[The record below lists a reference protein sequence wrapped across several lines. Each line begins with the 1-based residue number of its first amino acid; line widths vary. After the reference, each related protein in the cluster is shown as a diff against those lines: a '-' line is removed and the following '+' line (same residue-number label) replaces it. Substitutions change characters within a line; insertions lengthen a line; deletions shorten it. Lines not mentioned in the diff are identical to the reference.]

1 METALAGLLAAAVAL
16 FTGLFLG
23 EKRGRRRELDRQSQ
37 ERAEARDEAGRILA
51 RAVEEAEA
59 LKRAGELG
67 GREEAARLRE
77 TWEREEARRRE
88 ELERVERRQA
98 ERSDTLER
106 RFELLNERDTAQE
119 SRSARLQE
127 QETQIL
133 RREEALV
140 EGGRALETR
149 ALALRDEEVQLR
161 ERLETL
167 AGISAEEAR
176 SRLVAELED
185 EAQAEAAQRLRE
197 IREEAERTAQREAR
211 KIIALAIQRMAAEET
226 QQATVSVV
234 QLPSDDMK
242 GRIIG
247 REGRNIRAFEQ
258 ATGIDVII
266 DDTPEAVVL
275 SGFDPIRREIA
286 RLSMEKL
293 IADGRIHPGRI
304 EEVVEKSR
312 TEVEEGMREAAEQ
325 ALYDLGIHGVHPE
338 VVKVLGRLRFRTSY
352 GQNQL
357 SHSRE
362 VARLAGMMA
371 AELKVDIQMAKR
383 AGLLHD
389 VGKGM
394 THEHEG
400 THVELGH
407 ALCLKHG
414 EPDVVLNAIRAHHDE
429 EPHHSV
435 EAFLVTAAD
444 AISGSRPGARREM
457 FETYVKRL
465 ERLES
470 IALEY
475 PGVERC
481 FAVQAG
487 REVRVMVEPE
497 QVSDEEMTRMSEA
510 VARRFEEELQYPGQI
525 KVVVIRET
533 RAVDFAR

>member
-1 METALAGLLAAAVAL
+1 METPLALAVAAVAAL
-16 FTGLFLG
+16 VVGLALG
-23 EKRGRRRELDRQSQ
+23 HALGRRRELARREL
-37 ERAEARDEAGRILA
+37 ERAEARDEAGRILE
-51 RAVEEAEA
+51 RAKDEAES
-59 LKRAGELG
+59 LRKSGELG
-67 GREEAARLRE
+67 GREEAVRLRE
-77 TWEREEARRRE
+77 AWEREESRRRE
-88 ELERVERRQA
+88 ELERAERRI
-98 ERSDTLER
+98 EDRSDSLDR
-106 RFELLNERDTAQE
+106 KFDLLNERDQGQE
-119 SRSARLQE
+119 RRAGELRS
-127 QETQIL
+127 
-133 RREEALV
+133 REEV
-140 EGGRALETR
+140 VGT
-149 ALALRDEEVQLR
+149 R
-161 ERLETL
+161 EREIEAQRVEARQKLESL
-167 AGISAEEAR
+167 AGLSSAEAKQ
-176 SRLVAELED
+176 RLVAELED
-185 EAQAEAAQRLRE
+185 EARAEAAQTLRE
-197 IREEAERTAQREAR
+197 IREEAQRDARREAR

-275 SGFDPIRREIA
+275 SGFDPVRREVARIA
-286 RLSMEKL
+286 MEKL
-293 IADGRIHPGRI
+293 IEDGRIHPGRI
-304 EEVVEKSR
+304 EELVEKSR
-312 TEVEEGMREAAEQ
+312 GEVEDGMREAAEQ
-325 ALYDLGIHGVHPE
+325 ALYDLGLHDVHPE
-338 VVKVLGRLRFRTSY
+338 IVKVLGRLRFRTSY

-357 SHSRE
+357 RHSKE

-371 AELKVDIQMAKR
+371 AELGVDVQLAKR

-407 ALCLKHG
+407 ALCSKHG

-429 EPHHSV
+429 EPHRHV

-470 IALEY
+470 LAMEY

-487 REVRVMVEPE
+487 REVRVMVEPDK
-497 QVSDEEMTRMSEA
+497 VSDEEMARISEK

-533 RAVDFAR
+533 RAIDFAR

>member
-1 METALAGLLAAAVAL
+1 MDSPLALVVAAVVAL
-16 FTGLFLG
+16 LIGLAVGHGL
-23 EKRGRRRELDRQSQ
+23 GRRRELARREQ
-37 ERAEARDEAGRILA
+37 ERAEGRDEAQRIVERA
-51 RAVEEAEA
+51 REEADSLRKTAE
-59 LKRAGELG
+59 LAG
-67 GREEAARLRE
+67 RDEAARLRE
-77 TWEREEARRRE
+77 SWEREEARRRE
-88 ELERVERRQA
+88 EVERAERRSE
-98 ERSDTLER
+98 ERSDALDR
-106 RFELLNERDTAQE
+106 KFDLLNERDVGQ
-119 SRSARLQE
+119 
-127 QETQIL
+127 
-133 RREEALV
+133 
-140 EGGRALETR
+140 ETR
-149 ALALRDEEVQLR
+149 ADQFR
-161 ERLETL
+161 EREAGLDRREREVLAAEAEARGRLESL
-167 AGISAEEAR
+167 AGVSRAEALQRLISD
-176 SRLVAELED
+176 LED
-185 EAQAEAAQRLRE
+185 EARAEAAQSLRE
-197 IREEAERTAQREAR
+197 IRDEAQRDGRREAK

-258 ATGIDVII
+258 ATGMDVII

-275 SGFDPIRREIA
+275 SGFDPVRREIA
-286 RLSMEKL
+286 RIAMERL
-293 IADGRIHPGRI
+293 IEDGRIHPGRI

-312 TEVEEGMREAAEQ
+312 GEVEEGMREAAEQ

-357 SHSRE
+357 THSRE

-371 AELKVDIQMAKR
+371 AELGADIQLAKR

-394 THEHEG
+394 THDHEG
-400 THVELGH
+400 THVELGY
-407 ALCLKHG
+407 ALCSKHG
-414 EPDVVLNAIRAHHDE
+414 EPEVVLNSIRAHHDE

-457 FETYVKRL
+457 FDTYVKRL
-465 ERLES
+465 ERLEA

-487 REVRVMVEPE
+487 REVRVMVEPDK
-497 QVSDEEMTRMSEA
+497 VSDEEMSRISEK

>member
-1 METALAGLLAAAVAL
+1 METHQALVLVASTLALLIGGVLGFLAGRARERTQREQEKAR
-16 FTGLFLG
+16 G
-23 EKRGRRRELDRQSQ
+23 EDEASRII
-37 ERAEARDEAGRILA
+37 ERARDEARSL
-51 RAVEEAEA
+51 RKE
-59 LKRAGELG
+59 GELA
-67 GREEAARLRE
+67 GREEAVRLRE
-77 TWEREEARRRE
+77 AWEKEEARRRE
-88 ELERVERRQA
+88 ELEKLDRRLS
-98 ERSDTLER
+98 ERSDALER
-106 RFELLNERDTAQE
+106 KFDALDERERAQE
-119 SRSARLQE
+119 ARLGEIRDREASVAHQE
-127 QETQIL
+127 G
-133 RREEALV
+133 EAASRLQQ
-140 EGGRALETR
+140 A
-149 ALALRDEEVQLR
+149 R
-161 ERLETL
+161 ERLEST
-167 AGISAEEAR
+167 AGLSAEEAR
-176 SRLVAELED
+176 QRLVAEMED
-185 EAQAEAAQRLRE
+185 EAKAEAAHR
-197 IREEAERTAQREAR
+197 IREVRDEAERTAHREAR
-211 KIIALAIQRMAAEET
+211 KVIALAIQRMAAEESVEG
-226 QQATVSVV
+226 TVSVV

-275 SGFDPIRREIA
+275 SGFDPIRREVARIA
-286 RLSMEKL
+286 MERLVE
-293 IADGRIHPGRI
+293 DGRIHPGRI

-312 TEVEEGMREAAEQ
+312 TEVDDGMREAAEE
-325 ALYDLGIHGVHPE
+325 ALYDLGIHDLHPE
-338 VVKVLGRLRFRTSY
+338 IVKVLGRLRFRTSY

-357 SHSRE
+357 RHSVE

-371 AELKVDIQMAKR
+371 AEMGLDVQMAKR

-400 THVELGH
+400 THVELGWE
-407 ALCLKHG
+407 LCSRHG

-429 EPHHSV
+429 EPHRSA

-444 AISGSRPGARREM
+444 AISGARPGARREM

-465 ERLES
+465 ERLETLS
-470 IALEY
+470 MEFD
-475 PGVERC
+475 GVERC

-497 QVSDEEMTRMSEA
+497 NVSDEEMRRISEQ

-533 RAVDFAR
+533 RAIDFAR